1 MTVIETRK
9 NDFDEIPWLEKNLDS
24 LMENLTIKAIT
35 WEEILKA
42 IGNSSLNDFY
52 TKCKIYNGIKDK
64 S

>member
-1 MTVIETRK
+1 MK
-9 NDFDEIPWLEKNLDS
+9 DFNNDSIPWLNNNLNS
-24 LMENLTIKAIT
+24 LMDKLSIKAIT

-52 TKCKIYNGIKDK
+52 TKCKFYNGIKDK